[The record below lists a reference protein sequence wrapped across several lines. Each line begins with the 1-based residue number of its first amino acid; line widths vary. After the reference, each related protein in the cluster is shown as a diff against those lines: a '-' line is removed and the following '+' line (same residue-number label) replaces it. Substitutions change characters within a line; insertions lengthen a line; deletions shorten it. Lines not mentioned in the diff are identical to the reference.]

1 MVFQVDKRKCALNY
15 FLSGLYNRYN
25 FRSAQFRLKAKPMQ
39 VPYSI
44 LGLDDGASKADIERA
59 YQSLSE
65 RLSAGSFPQRAEAQV
80 KKCLAAIQNAYKS
93 LSEKKT
99 ITHESGS
106 SAPDENVQPQKTHP
120 RLGQIC
126 VASGMISMEQLCEAV
141 EAQMET
147 GLPLG
152 EILENKQFIS
162 RVELEGLLL
171 GQGLIDVE
179 TDTRDL
185 IAKRLMAM
193 NLASADMI
201 QVAQMELKWTNGTIV
216 DVFVRHGWLD
226 EKLAEILFES

>member
-1 MVFQVDKRKCALNY
+1 
-15 FLSGLYNRYN
+15 
-25 FRSAQFRLKAKPMQ
+25 
-39 VPYSI
+39 
-44 LGLDDGASKADIERA
+44 
-59 YQSLSE
+59 
-65 RLSAGSFPQRAEAQV
+65 
-80 KKCLAAIQNAYKS
+80 
-93 LSEKKT
+93 
-99 ITHESGS
+99 
-106 SAPDENVQPQKTHP
+106 
-120 RLGQIC
+120 
-126 VASGMISMEQLCEAV
+126 MEQLCEAV